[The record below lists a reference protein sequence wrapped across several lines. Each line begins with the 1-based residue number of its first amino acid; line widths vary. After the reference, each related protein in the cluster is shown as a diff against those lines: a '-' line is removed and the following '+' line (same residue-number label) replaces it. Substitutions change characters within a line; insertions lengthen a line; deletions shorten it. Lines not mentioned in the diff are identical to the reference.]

1 MKTSTP
7 AAQITAAA
15 FLLGLFTAP
24 LAAVIPDHPLLA
36 QSAPSG
42 QNRPAPAPGSSGAN
56 SAVLHEDP
64 RGRPA
69 SDLIGCDVVGANATK
84 IGRLDDLVIDAA
96 SGLILYGLVEATGAS
111 RGLRAVPFDLLL
123 PELADNALRFSLNTD
138 EAAWE
143 RAPRLDKK
151 QIDSFAA
158 DSVLRQ
164 DIHRHFGQQPPV
176 LPRQNNQRLLLATAI
191 AGKDLRQG
199 NATAGKIEAVIVNLP
214 ARQAATLFAPRKGF
228 VETDAKFLL
237 PLALLSTQDD
247 SKDFE
252 VTLNHQDFI
261 NAPVSVDGT
270 WATAGTFRTPYLWP
284 AYGTTATP
292 LAGSSVPPPATHI
305 RNPGPSASLPSV
317 EEIQKA
323 LLSDPNTWSTEISLV
338 VVRNRLVIQGTVQ
351 SEDERRRIET
361 RVAQAAGAWPID
373 NQLHIAG
380 ETTR

>member
-1 MKTSTP
+1 MKPSTP
-7 AAQITAAA
+7 AQITTAA
-15 FLLGLFTAP
+15 FILGFFTIP
-24 LAAVIPDHPLLA
+24 LAAVIPDHTLLA

-42 QNRPAPAPGSSGAN
+42 QNRPAPANSGAN
-56 SAVLHEDP
+56 SPALHEDP

-69 SDLIGCDVVGANATK
+69 VDLIGRDVVGANATK
-84 IGRLDDLVIDAA
+84 IGRLNDLIIDAT
-96 SGLILYGLVEATGAS
+96 SGQILYGLVDAAGAG

-138 EAAWE
+138 EAAWD

-151 QIDSFAA
+151 QIDSFAG

-164 DIHRHFGQQPPV
+164 NIHRHFAQQPPV
-176 LPRQNNQRLLLATAI
+176 PPRQAAQRLFLATAL

-199 NATAGKIEAVIVNLP
+199 DATAGKIEAVIVNLP
-214 ARQAATLFAPRKGF
+214 ARQAAALFAPRKGF

-237 PLALLSTQDD
+237 PLALLSTKDGA
-247 SKDFE
+247 KDFE
-252 VTLNHQDFI
+252 VTLNHQDFL
-261 NAPVSVDGT
+261 NAPVSTDGA
-270 WATAGTFRTPYLWP
+270 WAIAGTVRMPYLWP

-292 LAGSSVPPPATHI
+292 LAGSSVPPPAPHI

-323 LLSDPNTWSTEISLV
+323 LLSDPNTWSTQVRLV
-338 VVRNRLVIQGTVQ
+338 VVRDRLALQGTVN

-373 NQLHIAG
+373 NQLRIAG